1 MTLRRLKTYG
11 QISAPGRNMRKIL
24 HTCYSFLTL
33 LTLILVLMVPML
45 RKKNM
50 GIKRDTETFSIHQ
63 RIFFASQ
70 FRKILDSSP
79 SKFLVIETKHALC
92 SRVLAYA
99 SAAALAKK
107 LGRSLVVVW
116 RKDRHANF
124 GFDELFTSS
133 AAIMITED
141 DVIPSLHG
149 SKLGVDIYDLM
160 WPSEREDVIQGEAE
174 RHIFVRSAFPL
185 LTNPH
190 ITLSDVA
197 REIMNLRPV
206 PAVLSHL
213 SSLKGQV
220 SETPVLGLHVRMLG
234 AKIEDI
240 LIDVPLLTD
249 ISEGPDSLN
258 WMHGFMPHRFACNV
272 RHFISRVHDVEQKRI
287 GKVIFLASDSEEAYE
302 LLAAKLTSERIIST
316 AREKRRRC
324 YGVHRREAFCSQIA
338 LAEFLFLSET
348 EVFMYST
355 GSAASYF
362 TRIISAARQG
372 MSFKAFHHVN
382 GCAPLSLPEDKLP
395 SNESSMWLMNGPIAQ
410 AQRPEQYP
418 QIHAETLLNTLIE

>member
-63 RIFFASQ
+63 RILLASQ

-116 RKDRHANF
+116 RKGRHANF

-149 SKLGVDIYDLM
+149 SKLGVD
-160 WPSEREDVIQGEAE
+160 V
-174 RHIFVRSAFPL
+174 
-185 LTNPH
+185 
-190 ITLSDVA
+190 TLV
-197 REIMNLRPV
+197 
-206 PAVLSHL
+206 
-213 SSLKGQV
+213 
-220 SETPVLGLHVRMLG
+220 
-234 AKIEDI
+234 KIE
-240 LIDVPLLTD
+240 
-249 ISEGPDSLN
+249 
-258 WMHGFMPHRFACNV
+258 F
-272 RHFISRVHDVEQKRI
+272 
-287 GKVIFLASDSEEAYE
+287 
-302 LLAAKLTSERIIST
+302 
-316 AREKRRRC
+316 
-324 YGVHRREAFCSQIA
+324 
-338 LAEFLFLSET
+338 
-348 EVFMYST
+348 
-355 GSAASYF
+355 
-362 TRIISAARQG
+362 
-372 MSFKAFHHVN
+372 
-382 GCAPLSLPEDKLP
+382 
-395 SNESSMWLMNGPIAQ
+395 
-410 AQRPEQYP
+410 
-418 QIHAETLLNTLIE
+418 